1 MKYTISKQWA
11 RDENKNKFPREG
23 KYTIVPND
31 DDSMTVILLAKD
43 GKIMKFIIK

>member
-11 RDENKNKFPREG
+11 KDEKGNKFTWEW

-31 DDSMTVILLAKD
+31 DESMTVILLAKD
-43 GKIMKFIIK
+43 WKVMKFIIK

>member
-1 MKYTISKQWA
+1 MKYTIDKSWA
-11 RDENKNKFPREG
+11 KDENKIKFPREW

-43 GKIMKFIIK
+43 WKVMKFIIK